1 LTGGAGA
8 FPSVFFFFIR
18 WWLQESIG
26 SHRARFKP
34 ACVRWRRA
42 GVWVWSL
49 PSNFHLSSTVVGLGF
64 YVHFSRCIMVYN
76 FDWSITVEKIEII
89 TSIKH
94 NQINNYP
101 IDMVI
106 VFYKISINNYK

>member
-1 LTGGAGA
+1 
-8 FPSVFFFFIR
+8 
-18 WWLQESIG
+18 
-26 SHRARFKP
+26 
-34 ACVRWRRA
+34 
-42 GVWVWSL
+42 
-49 PSNFHLSSTVVGLGF
+49 
-64 YVHFSRCIMVYN
+64 MVYN

-106 VFYKISINNYK
+106 VFYKISINNYKSKEIRILLCTKRSRRIYNNNYSIIIMLKNTVVVSSEEIIPRKYLNTIHYQARSISTYHLLR